1 VDSPVLAVF
10 TSGQTNKRPYRLKSG
25 KILKPLPAP
34 VPNNL
39 PNEEPDRSLISEED
53 WPIFLKASHL
63 EETRKK
69 LNVTI
74 CDITKETKKWVHG
87 SGKDKKQK
95 GG

>member
-1 VDSPVLAVF
+1 MLNPF
-10 TSGQTNKRPYRLKSG
+10 
-25 KILKPLPAP
+25 PAP
-34 VPNNL
+34 VPNIF
-39 PNEEPDRSLISEED
+39 PKEAPDRSLISAED

-74 CDITKETKKWVHG
+74 CDMNKETKKWMHG